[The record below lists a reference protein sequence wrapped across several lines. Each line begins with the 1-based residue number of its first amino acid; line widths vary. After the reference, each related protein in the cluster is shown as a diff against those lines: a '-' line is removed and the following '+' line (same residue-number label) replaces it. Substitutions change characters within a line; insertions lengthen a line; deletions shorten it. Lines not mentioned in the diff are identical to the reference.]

1 MYTRILV
8 AGSEKYRSSE
18 ISTGPFDL
26 LEFGIRGGNINVES
40 SVEMCLDWNSPD
52 CSNTIG
58 KYWYFPDIRNS
69 TGFIDPQIPFQE
81 FDSYSCYLCQ
91 VFSKTQFDGFLTKV
105 YEMCFI
111 SICWKFDLVKVRFV
125 VFVSMYW
132 NEREMDMD
140 HSLMK
145 DLFLTRDVKYI
156 CFGSCDEMKVKQWI

>member
-52 CSNTIG
+52 CPNIIG
-58 KYWYFPDIRNS
+58 KYWYFPHIRNS

-91 VFSKTQFDGFLTKV
+91 VFSKTQFD
-105 YEMCFI
+105 CFFNESLRDVFYFNLLKI
-111 SICWKFDLVKVRFV
+111 WFGESKV